1 MGKKPLKKIS
11 LSNNIDHVMDQNTDP
26 LTDQNTDQNT
36 EQVIGHTIDL
46 LDKNIIDSQR
56 LKPIPFEE
64 FLNNLTIDPS
74 KILRNIFQAFHD
86 MIKTYV
92 KESEDTISADIDK
105 LIFTNYDCSR
115 LFVEDSE
122 NPYFTDMLFANR
134 FMKQMEYLRH
144 GAQQNR
150 IYIFYGPHGCGK
162 STFLNNLLK
171 KFELYANTKEGLRYE
186 IVWRLDINK
195 LRDNDKSVSAFEKLI
210 HLVENKEAFQS
221 KPESSENESKQE
233 IFPHADGDFLEI
245 PCISHDNP
253 FLVIPKDQRRIV
265 LDELIKNDE
274 FKWRLFTEKEYEWVF
289 NEDVCTI
296 CSSVYQFLL
305 EHLES
310 PSKVFKMLY
319 ARPYYFNRRLGN
331 GISVFNPGDRPLK
344 QNVISNQILQKRIN
358 SLFQDSNVINYIYSR
373 FAKINNGIYAL
384 MDIKAHN
391 VERMVELHNIISEG
405 LHKVED
411 IEERV
416 NSLFFALMNPEDKKN
431 IRDFPSFED
440 RIQYI
445 DIPYVLDMKTEVKI
459 YSNIFGR
466 HIKTSFLPMVLENF
480 ARIIISTRI
489 GKKSLALTEWIKE
502 PKKYENF
509 CDDKLILLK
518 MELFSANI
526 PKWLEEDD
534 IKSLDNKVLK
544 KIIAESEIYGK
555 EGLSGRDS
563 IKIFDRFYS
572 KYAKE
577 DRLINMPDLCTFFNK
592 LDDQTKRVIP
602 KDFLESLLRMYDYSI
617 LQQVKESLYYYNED
631 QIAKDIKN
639 YISAVT
645 NELDS
650 IVKCIFTKEEIH
662 VTQEFLESIENR
674 LLSENMDLARRQEIR
689 NDVLKEYTTRT
700 LTHEIM
706 IEGKEITQT
715 RLFESL
721 YERYVHNL
729 KKRVLDPFIENENF
743 RNAIKDFDTEKFKSH
758 DKRIKKDVTFLLE
771 NLSKKFGYTTQGAN
785 EACIYVIDNGL
796 ANKFK

>member
-1 MGKKPLKKIS
+1 MEKMPSKK
-11 LSNNIDHVMDQNTDP
+11 LSVDQT
-26 LTDQNTDQNT
+26 L
-36 EQVIGHTIDL
+36 DL
-46 LDKNIIDSQR
+46 LDKNITDSQK
-56 LKPIPFEE
+56 LKPVPFEE
-64 FLNNLTIDPS
+64 FLNILNAEPS
-74 KILRNIFQAFHD
+74 RILRNIFQAFHD
-86 MIKTYV
+86 MIKSYV
-92 KESEDTISADIDK
+92 DESEDTIAGDIDK
-105 LIFTNYDCSR
+105 LSFTNYDCSR

-171 KFELYANTKEGLRYE
+171 KFEIYANTEEGRRYE
-186 IVWRLDINK
+186 IVWRLNIKK
-195 LRDNDKSVSAFEKLI
+195 LQDKDKTISMSAFEKLI
-210 HLVENKEAFQS
+210 QYVEKGEDTGFKAGTGEKLLAAANTEYI
-221 KPESSENESKQE
+221 EV
-233 IFPHADGDFLEI
+233 

-253 FLVIPKDQRRIV
+253 FLAIPKDQRRLV

-274 FKWRLFTEKEYEWVF
+274 FKWHLFTEKEYEWVF
-289 NEDVCTI
+289 KEEVCTI
-296 CSSVYQFLL
+296 CSSIYRFLL
-305 EHLES
+305 ERLGN
-310 PSKVFKMLY
+310 PSEVFKMLY
-319 ARPYYFNRRLGN
+319 ARPYSFNRRLGN

-344 QNVISNQILQKRIN
+344 QNIISNDMLQNRIN
-358 SLFQDSNVINYIYSR
+358 ALFQDSNVINYMYSR

-391 VERMVELHNIISEG
+391 IDRMVELHNIISEG

-416 NSLFFALMNPEDKKN
+416 DSLFFALMNPEDKRS

-440 RIQYI
+440 RIQYV
-445 DIPYVLDMKTEVKI
+445 DIPYVLDVKTEVKI
-459 YSNIFGR
+459 YYNIFGK
-466 HIKTSFLPMVLENF
+466 HIEGSFLPMVLENF
-480 ARIIISTRI
+480 ARIIICTRI
-489 GKKSLALTEWIKE
+489 GKKSQALAEWIKDTS
-502 PKKYENF
+502 KYKNF
-509 CDDKLILLK
+509 CDEQMMLLK
-518 MELFSANI
+518 MEMFSGNI
-526 PKWLEEDD
+526 PKWLKADD
-534 IKSLDNKVLK
+534 VKSLDHKMFK
-544 KIIAESEIYGK
+544 KIIEESEIYGK

-563 IKIFDRFYS
+563 IKIFDQFYS

-577 DRLINMPDLCTFFNK
+577 DRLINMPDLLTFFSK
-592 LDDQTKRVIP
+592 LDDQPKRMIP
-602 KDFLESLLRMYDYSI
+602 MGFLDSLLRMYDYSV
-617 LQQVKESLYYYNED
+617 LQQVKESLYYYNEE

-650 IVKCIFTKEEIH
+650 VVKCIFTKEEIH
-662 VTQEFLESIENR
+662 VTEAFLESIENR
-674 LLSENMDLARRQEIR
+674 LLSENMDKKRRQEIR
-689 NDVLKEYTTRT
+689 NDVLKEYTTRS

-706 IEGKEITQT
+706 IEGKNITET

-729 KKRVLDPFIENENF
+729 KKRVLEPFIENENF
-743 RNAIKDFDTEKFKSH
+743 RNAIKDYDTEKYKSH
-758 DKRIKKDVTFLLE
+758 DKRIKKDVKFLLD

-785 EACIYVIDNGL
+785 EACIYVIDNDL

>member
-1 MGKKPLKKIS
+1 METN
-11 LSNNIDHVMDQNTDP
+11 SNNISSVDQT
-26 LTDQNTDQNT
+26 L
-36 EQVIGHTIDL
+36 EL
-46 LDKNIIDSQR
+46 LDTNIKDYQR
-56 LKPIPFEE
+56 LKPVPFEE
-64 FLNNLTIDPS
+64 FLRILTARPS
-74 KILRNIFQAFHD
+74 QILRNIFQTFHD
-86 MIKTYV
+86 MIKHYV
-92 KESEDTISADIDK
+92 DEKHDDISGKADK
-105 LIFTNYDCSR
+105 LDFTNYDCSR
-115 LFVEDSE
+115 LFVEDSS

-171 KFELYANTKEGLRYE
+171 KFEVYANTEEGMRYE
-186 IVWRLDINK
+186 IVWRLDIKK
-195 LRDNDKSVSAFEKLI
+195 LKDNVHSIPIEGAEHIVKHVEGGEQDRDCD
-210 HLVENKEAFQS
+210 HGGPGEALFS
-221 KPESSENESKQE
+221 GREGEYIEV
-233 IFPHADGDFLEI
+233 

-253 FLVIPKDQRRIV
+253 FLVIPRDQRRIV

-289 NEDVCTI
+289 TEDTCTI
-296 CSSVYQFLL
+296 CSSIYNALL
-305 EHLES
+305 ERLGN
-310 PSKVFKMLY
+310 PSEVFKMLY
-319 ARPYYFNRRLGN
+319 ARPYYFNRRLGS

-344 QNVISNQILQKRIN
+344 QNMISNQMLQRRIN
-358 SLFQDSNVINYIYSR
+358 TLFQDSNVVNYLYSR

-416 NSLFFALMNPEDKKN
+416 DALFFALMNPEDKRN

-445 DIPYVLDMKTEVKI
+445 DIPYVLDVKTEVKI
-459 YSNIFGR
+459 YHNIFGR
-466 HIKTSFLPMVLENF
+466 HIEGSFLPMVLDNF
-480 ARIIISTRI
+480 ARIIICTRI
-489 GKKSLALTEWIKE
+489 GKKSQALTEWIKN
-502 PKKYENF
+502 PAKYKNF
-509 CDDKLILLK
+509 CDDQLLLLK
-518 MELFSANI
+518 MELFSGVI
-526 PKWLEEDD
+526 PKWLEEEDV
-534 IKSLDNKVLK
+534 KSLDSKMLK

-563 IKIFDRFYS
+563 IKIFDQFYS

-577 DRLINMPDLCTFFNK
+577 DRLISMPDLCTFFNK
-592 LDDQTKRVIP
+592 LDDQPKRVIP
-602 KDFLESLLRMYDYSI
+602 PGFLECLLRMYDYTV
-617 LQQVKESLYYYNED
+617 LQQVKESLYYYNEE

-662 VTQEFLESIENR
+662 VTEAFLESIENR
-674 LLSENMDLARRQEIR
+674 LLSGNLDKKKRQILR

-700 LTHEIM
+700 LTHEMM
-706 IEGKEITQT
+706 IEGKDITQC

-721 YERYVHNL
+721 YDRYVYNL

-743 RNAIKDFDTEKFKSH
+743 RNAIKDFDTEKFKAH
-758 DKRIKKDVTFLLE
+758 DKRIKKDVKFLLDNMSE
-771 NLSKKFGYTTQGAN
+771 KFGYTTQGAN
-785 EACIYVIDNGL
+785 EVCIYVIDNDL

>member
-1 MGKKPLKKIS
+1 MENKNLKRRS
-11 LSNNIDHVMDQNTDP
+11 ID
-26 LTDQNTDQNT
+26 
-36 EQVIGHTIDL
+36 HTIDL
-46 LDKNIIDSQR
+46 LDENIIDYKR
-56 LKPIPFEE
+56 LKPISFEE
-64 FLNNLTIDPS
+64 FLNILTAQPS
-74 KILRNIFQAFHD
+74 RVLRNIFQAFHD
-86 MIKTYV
+86 MIKSYV
-92 KESEDTISADIDK
+92 NESEDAVSTNVDE

-150 IYIFYGPHGCGK
+150 IYIFHGPHGCGK

-171 KFELYANTKEGLRYE
+171 KFELYANTEEGLRYE

-195 LRDNDKSVSAFEKLI
+195 LKDKDDSVSASAFEKLI
-210 HLVENKEAFQS
+210 HFVESREDTYT
-221 KPESSENESKQE
+221 PESNELE
-233 IFPHADGDFLEI
+233 ADKRIISDRHGDYLEI

-253 FLVIPKDQRRIV
+253 FLVIPKDQRRAV

-289 NEDVCTI
+289 KEDVCTI
-296 CSSVYQFLL
+296 CSSIYQFLL
-305 EHLES
+305 ERLEN

-344 QNVISNQILQKRIN
+344 QNVISNQMLQNKIN
-358 SLFQDSNVINYIYSR
+358 SLLQDSNVINYIYSR

-384 MDIKAHN
+384 MDIKSHN
-391 VERMVELHNIISEG
+391 VDRMVELHNIISEG

-445 DIPYVLDMKTEVKI
+445 DIPYVLDTKTEVKI
-459 YSNIFGR
+459 YNNIFGR
-466 HIKTSFLPMVLENF
+466 HIKGSFMPMVLENF

-489 GKKSLALTEWIKE
+489 GKKSLALADWIKE

-509 CDDKLILLK
+509 CDDKLMLLK

-526 PKWLEEDD
+526 PKWLAEDD

-563 IKIFDRFYS
+563 IKLFDRFFS
-572 KYAKE
+572 KYAKD
-577 DRLINMPDLCTFFNK
+577 DRLINMPDLCTFFDK
-592 LDDQTKRVIP
+592 LDDQTKKMIP
-602 KDFLESLLRMYDYSI
+602 KGFLESLLRMYDYSI

-650 IVKCIFTKEEIH
+650 VVKCIFTKEEIH
-662 VTQEFLESIENR
+662 VTQALLESIENR
-674 LLSENMDLARRQEIR
+674 LLSENMDLKRREEIR

-706 IEGKEITQT
+706 IEEKEITQT
-715 RLFESL
+715 KLFKSL
-721 YERYVHNL
+721 HEKYVHNL
-729 KKRVLDPFIENENF
+729 KKRVLEPFIENENF
-743 RNAIKDFDTEKFKSH
+743 RNAIKDFDTKKFKSH
-758 DKRIKKDVTFLLE
+758 DRRIKKDVQFLLD
-771 NLSKKFGYTTQGAN
+771 NLVEKFEYTTQGAN

>member
-1 MGKKPLKKIS
+1 MEKIPLQKS
-11 LSNNIDHVMDQNTDP
+11 SIDQT
-26 LTDQNTDQNT
+26 L
-36 EQVIGHTIDL
+36 GL
-46 LDKNIIDSQR
+46 LDENITDYQR
-56 LKPIPFEE
+56 LKPVPFDE
-64 FLNNLTIDPS
+64 FLNILTAEPS
-74 KILRNIFQAFHD
+74 KVLRNIFQTFHD
-86 MIKTYV
+86 MIKSYV
-92 KESEDTISADIDK
+92 YESEDTIAGDTDK

-115 LFVEDSE
+115 LFVEDSA

-134 FMKQMEYLRH
+134 FMKQMGYLRH

-171 KFELYANTKEGLRYE
+171 KFEKYANTEEGRRYE
-186 IVWRLDINK
+186 IVWRLNIKK
-195 LRDNDKSVSAFEKLI
+195 LQDKDKTLSVSAFEKLI
-210 HLVENKEAFQS
+210 QYVEKGKDTNL
-221 KPESSENESKQE
+221 KPEPNERLFAGSDTDYIE
-233 IFPHADGDFLEI
+233 V

-289 NEDVCTI
+289 KEDACTI
-296 CSSVYQFLL
+296 CSSIYHFLL
-305 EHLES
+305 ERLGQ
-310 PSKVFKMLY
+310 PSEVFKMLY
-319 ARPYYFNRRLGN
+319 ARPYYFNRRTGN

-344 QNVISNQILQKRIN
+344 QNIISNQMLQNRIN
-358 SLFQDSNVINYIYSR
+358 ALCQDSNVINYLYSR

-391 VERMVELHNIISEG
+391 IDRMVELHNIISEG

-411 IEERV
+411 VEERV
-416 NSLFFALMNPEDKKN
+416 DSLFFALMNPEDKRS

-445 DIPYVLDMKTEVKI
+445 DIPYVLDVKTEVKI
-459 YSNIFGR
+459 YNNIFGR
-466 HIKTSFLPMVLENF
+466 HIEGSFLPMVLENF
-480 ARIIISTRI
+480 ARIIICTRI
-489 GKKSLALTEWIKE
+489 GKKSLALAQWIKD
-502 PKKYENF
+502 PAKYKNF
-509 CDDKLILLK
+509 CDDKLMLLK
-518 MELFSANI
+518 MELFSGNV

-534 IKSLDNKVLK
+534 VKSLDNKMLK

-563 IKIFDRFYS
+563 IKIFDQFYS

-592 LDDQTKRVIP
+592 FDDQPKRMIP
-602 KDFLESLLRMYDYSI
+602 QGFLESILRMYDYCI
-617 LQQVKESLYYYNED
+617 LQQVKESLYYYNEE

-645 NELDS
+645 NEINS
-650 IVKCIFTKEEIH
+650 VVKCIFTKKEIH
-662 VTQEFLESIENR
+662 VTEEFLESIENR
-674 LLSENMDLARRQEIR
+674 LISENMDTKRRQEIR

-700 LTHEIM
+700 LTQEIM
-706 IEGKEITQT
+706 IDGKNITET

-721 YERYVHNL
+721 YDRYVHNL
-729 KKRVLDPFIENENF
+729 KKKVLEPFIENENF
-743 RNAIKDFDTEKFKSH
+743 RNAIKDFDTEKFKAH
-758 DKRIKKDVTFLLE
+758 DKRIKKDVTFLLD
-771 NLSKKFGYTTQGAN
+771 NLSTKFGYTSQGAN
-785 EACIYVIDNGL
+785 EACIYVIDNDL

>member
-1 MGKKPLKKIS
+1 METMPSKKNP
-11 LSNNIDHVMDQNTDP
+11 IDQTLD
-26 LTDQNTDQNT
+26 
-36 EQVIGHTIDL
+36 I
-46 LDKNIIDSQR
+46 LDKNIIDNQR
-56 LKPIPFEE
+56 LAPVPFEE
-64 FLNNLTIDPS
+64 FLNILNANPS
-74 KILRNIFQAFHD
+74 QILRNIFQTFHD
-86 MIKTYV
+86 MIKYYV
-92 KESEDTISADIDK
+92 DESKDTITGDIDK
-105 LIFTNYDCSR
+105 LAFTHYDCSR

-150 IYIFYGPHGCGK
+150 IYIFDGPHGCGK

-171 KFELYANTKEGLRYE
+171 KFEIYANTEKGLRYE
-186 IVWRLDINK
+186 IVWRLDIKK
-195 LRDNDKSVSAFEKLI
+195 LQDKDTTLSVSAFEKFI
-210 HLVENKEAFQS
+210 NYVEKKEDTQF
-221 KPESSENESKQE
+221 KNEHNDSLYTGTNTDYIE
-233 IFPHADGDFLEI
+233 V

-253 FLVIPKDQRRIV
+253 FLVIPKDQRRVV

-289 NEDVCTI
+289 KEEVCTI
-296 CSSVYQFLL
+296 CSSIYLSLL
-305 EHLES
+305 ERVGNPTE
-310 PSKVFKMLY
+310 VFKMLY

-344 QNVISNQILQKRIN
+344 QNIISNQMLQKRIN
-358 SLFQDSNVINYIYSR
+358 ALFQDSNVINYMYSR

-384 MDIKAHN
+384 MDIKSHN
-391 VERMVELHNIISEG
+391 IDRMVELHNIISEG

-416 NSLFFALMNPEDKKN
+416 DSLFFALMNPEDKRS

-445 DIPYVLDMKTEVKI
+445 DIPYVLDVKTEVKI
-459 YSNIFGR
+459 YNNIFGR
-466 HIKTSFLPMVLENF
+466 HIEGSFLPMVLENF
-480 ARIIISTRI
+480 ARIIICTRI
-489 GKKSLALTEWIKE
+489 GKKSLALDQWIKD
-502 PKKYENF
+502 PLKYKNF
-509 CDDKLILLK
+509 CDAQLLLLK
-518 MELFSANI
+518 MELFSGNV
-526 PKWLEEDD
+526 PKWLVEDD
-534 IKSLDNKVLK
+534 VKSLDNNMFK

-555 EGLSGRDS
+555 EGLSGRDA
-563 IKIFDRFYS
+563 IKIFDQFYS

-577 DRLINMPDLCTFFNK
+577 DRLINMPDLCTFFSK
-592 LDDQTKRVIP
+592 LYDQP
-602 KDFLESLLRMYDYSI
+602 KSLISGEFLESLLRMYDYSI

-645 NELDS
+645 HDLDS
-650 IVKCIFTKEEIH
+650 IVKCIFTKEKIH
-662 VTQEFLESIENR
+662 VTEAFLESIENR
-674 LLSENMDLARRQEIR
+674 LLSENAEIKKRQEIR
-689 NDVLKEYTTRT
+689 NDVLKEFTTLT

-706 IEGKEITQT
+706 IEGKNITET

-729 KKRVLDPFIENENF
+729 KKRVLEPFIENENF
-743 RNAIKDFDTEKFKSH
+743 RNAIKEFETGKFKAH
-758 DKRIKKDVTFLLE
+758 DKRIKKDVKFLLN
-771 NLSKKFGYTTQGAN
+771 NLSTKFGYTTQGAN